1 MQFVI
6 LKRNV
11 VVLWRILSPKQLK
24 QDNVSLS
31 LKFNLSSMP
40 EMYEV
45 TYQVPYDNQEW
56 RSQYF
61 NTLKEAQ
68 SMVDFYRSCG
78 SPAKL
83 IERKVSN

>member
-1 MQFVI
+1 
-6 LKRNV
+6 
-11 VVLWRILSPKQLK
+11 
-24 QDNVSLS
+24 
-31 LKFNLSSMP
+31 MP

-45 TYQVPYDNQEW
+45 TYQTPYGNQGW

-61 NTLKEAQ
+61 NDKDEANR
-68 SMVDFYRSCG
+68 MVDFYRSCG

>member
-1 MQFVI
+1 
-6 LKRNV
+6 
-11 VVLWRILSPKQLK
+11 
-24 QDNVSLS
+24 
-31 LKFNLSSMP
+31 MP

-45 TYQVPYDNQEW
+45 TYRTPYNHQEW

-61 NTLKEAQ
+61 NTKDE
-68 SMVDFYRSCG
+68 VEFYKSCG

>member
-1 MQFVI
+1 
-6 LKRNV
+6 
-11 VVLWRILSPKQLK
+11 
-24 QDNVSLS
+24 
-31 LKFNLSSMP
+31 MP
-40 EMYEV
+40 EMFEV

-61 NTLKEAQ
+61 NTRKEAQ
-68 SMVDFYRSCG
+68 SMVEFYQSCG